1 MRILLVS
8 PLPPPY
14 GGIARWTENYLR
26 IIGANN
32 EIIVVDTSLGEDPT
46 HSRISALWNQFKR
59 TKRILRDTSKKL
71 KNSYDVAHI
80 NSSCRPIGI
89 IRDWMCA
96 RKLYRNSIP
105 FIFHCHCNVEDQL
118 GKGRIARFFFGK
130 TLRMVA
136 RVYVL
141 NRTSERFCCQFAPDK
156 TKLCPNSIEE
166 RLISDAHQIR
176 ESINTVVYVGHLYAS
191 KGIEAVIATAEKYP
205 GISFRVVGKYND
217 RYNENCN
224 TENLVFVGEKNEA
237 EVLEELDNADLFLFP
252 SHSEGF
258 SIALLEAMA
267 RGLPAIATD
276 VGANR
281 EMLEDKGGVIVECVS
296 DDAIDL
302 SKLIDVNKRAEMSAW
317 AIRTVKSKYAHA
329 AVFGNIEHDYKAIL
343 RNGTIK

>member
-32 EIIVVDTSLGEDPT
+32 EIEVVDTSLNVEST
-46 HSRISALWNQFKR
+46 SSRLSAAHRQYKR
-59 TKRILRDTSKKL
+59 TKRILRDISDKL
-71 KNSYDVAHI
+71 KLTYDIAHI

-96 RKLYRNSIP
+96 RKLYKNSIP

-118 GKGRIARFFFGK
+118 GKGRIAQFFFRK
-130 TLRMVA
+130 TLRMAA

-166 RLISDAHQIR
+166 RLISDFHQIS
-176 ESINTVVYVGHLYAS
+176 ESVRTAVYVGHLYAS
-191 KGIEAVIATAEKYP
+191 KGLEAVIATAKKYP
-205 GISFRVVGKYND
+205 SVCFRVVGKYND
-217 RYNENCN
+217 RYNDNCN

-237 EVLEELDNADLFLFP
+237 EVLEELDNADMFLFP

-281 EMLEDKGGVIVECVS
+281 EMLEDKGGIIVDCISNE
-296 DDAIDL
+296 AIDL
-302 SKLIDVNKRAEMSAW
+302 SKIIEVNKREEMSAW
-317 AIRTVKSKYAHA
+317 AIQTVKSKYTHT
-329 AVFGNIEHDYKAIL
+329 AVFGSIEQDYKAIL
-343 RNGTIK
+343 CN